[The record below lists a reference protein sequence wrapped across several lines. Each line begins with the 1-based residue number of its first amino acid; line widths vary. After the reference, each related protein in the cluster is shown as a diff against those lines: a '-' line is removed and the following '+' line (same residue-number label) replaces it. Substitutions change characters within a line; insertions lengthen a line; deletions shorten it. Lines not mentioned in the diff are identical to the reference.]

1 MNAFL
6 SSPPSYPYRLP
17 DGLATR
23 SITLEIPEGIIAH
36 TRTAYELGA
45 PADGCVYGILPLK
58 LWPIIK
64 NLPVVPKN
72 ICPNEWTF
80 SQHSHPQDKVR
91 STKRAE
97 LRLSSVVF
105 RLVIVSPSSVPRLD
119 HKLSPLSSIHL
130 HTHYLLILLWEM
142 TGPSYSAVLSN
153 DA

>member
-72 ICPNEWTF
+72 ICPNE
-80 SQHSHPQDKVR
+80 
-91 STKRAE
+91 
-97 LRLSSVVF
+97 
-105 RLVIVSPSSVPRLD
+105 
-119 HKLSPLSSIHL
+119 
-130 HTHYLLILLWEM
+130 
-142 TGPSYSAVLSN
+142 
-153 DA
+153 